1 MTKITDGIKAYEIEM
16 KLWDED
22 HFCTDDMTADIIDYK
37 RIKEYADGFFYLV
50 DDAEDT
56 VEWVRAWEQYGD
68 VFPEELEDAKA
79 EGERIAIIEKIPTPK
94 LP

>member
-1 MTKITDGIKAYEIEM
+1 MTMITDGRKAYEIEM

-37 RIKEYADGFFYLV
+37 RIQEYADGFFYLV

-56 VEWVRAWEQYGD
+56 TEWVKAWEQYGD
-68 VFPEELEDAKA
+68 VFPEELEEAKA
-79 EGERIAIIEKIPTPK
+79 EGERWVCVNEIPVPEN
-94 LP
+94 